1 LESLIEGA
9 IFHAVESDRFQRMAS
24 QGEDDPTNELY
35 EQLARDQGLLD
46 RLEDKIAQELISE
59 TTAKRNRSEIERRME
74 DTRREISR
82 RRGGEVVAHIPR
94 NLREVWP
101 DLSLDRRRAIVK
113 AVLVKVTLLP
123 QPNSARTFH
132 PEKVV
137 AEWRDQPA
145 PERESV

>member
-1 LESLIEGA
+1 
-9 IFHAVESDRFQRMAS
+9 MAS
-24 QGEDDPTNELY
+24 QGEDDSTNERY
-35 EQLARDQGLLD
+35 GQLARDQGLLD
-46 RLEDKIAQELISE
+46 RLEDKVAQELISE
-59 TTAKRNRSEIERRME
+59 TRPGATARRWSGGWKI
-74 DTRREISR
+74 RGEISR

-94 NLREVWP
+94 NLRQIWP

-137 AEWRDQPA
+137 AEWRDRPV